1 MKSVDALTRCL
12 VDYAGLFPPAGE
24 DMRTAVANYAS
35 YLQGPDRSALGRF
48 VVPISRLHE
57 LEKAAFD
64 LLPRHSAEAP
74 WRLSVLVSD
83 DVRAAG
89 EEMLEFN
96 CRHDSRSNAGHAV
109 IDVAE
114 LKAMSADEIADRRR
128 DLPQVF
134 TTYFEIPITG
144 DVTPLVK
151 SISIAGGRAKVRT
164 GGVTPEAFPPA
175 RALIDFIGACR
186 RETVAFKATAGL
198 HHPVRREYP
207 LTYEPNSPRWRMY
220 GFLNVFLAA
229 SLLYAGETE
238 QTALAALE
246 EDDATAFSFERDT
259 ITWRDKRL
267 SAAQVDASR
276 RNFAISFGSCSF
288 REPITELAEI
298 IRRTNQGNR

>member
-48 VVPISRLHE
+48 IVPISRLEE

-128 DLPQVF
+128 DLPQAF
-134 TTYFEIPITG
+134 NTYFEIPITG

-276 RNFAISFGSCSF
+276 RNLAISFGSCSF